1 MDKIIKDKKGLE
13 LFKLR
18 SKFRKIPL
26 FNMYYLTKFDDAV

>member
-18 SKFRKIPL
+18 NKFRKIPS
-26 FNMYYLTKFDDAV
+26 FNMYYLTKFDDAI